1 VRWTAAETERA
12 ADERA
17 ARRLEE
23 AEKAARLVRE
33 RTAQEIERLQRET
46 HESHRQAREELV
58 TTTAQARADADR
70 VREEA
75 RAMLERARSEV
86 AALASRREDIT
97 TQLGHLSGVINAL
110 AVPEKAANPSAD
122 DSVADLPDA
131 PETPDPIPHRER
143 NDHE

>member
-1 VRWTAAETERA
+1 M
-12 ADERA
+12 
-17 ARRLEE
+17 
-23 AEKAARLVRE
+23 VRE

-46 HESHRQAREELV
+46 HESHRRAREELV

-86 AALASRREDIT
+86 ASLASRRQDIT

-110 AVPEKAANPSAD
+110 AVPEK
-122 DSVADLPDA
+122 SVQA
-131 PETPDPIPHRER
+131 EQTEQSESIPHQER